1 MPAASAA
8 HLERR
13 TARRKAWLVRCYHG
27 LGDSIQ
33 FVRFLQPLRQIAH
46 SVVLWVQ
53 PDLVALARTA
63 GGADEVLALHDG
75 TPEVDYDIDVEIME
89 LPHALRISAI
99 PPNVPYLFVPRAAPP
114 FARDGHVNVG
124 LVWAAG
130 DWDEGRSLPL
140 DEVKRIVGV
149 PGIRLFSLQRGPRSA
164 EASSIPI
171 LDCGSDEVIE
181 TATRMLALDL
191 IVSVDTMAAHL
202 AGALAR
208 PVWTL
213 LQRIAIGAGR
223 AIAGIVSG
231 IRRCVSFIRNSRAT
245 GGRLSNI
252 YAQRCKGGRNSA
264 APMLMELK
272 SPAQG
277 TNVCTF
283 AFGAGRHSLRHGC
296 TRHSRSPESKDGSFR
311 IPPLGGSYRH
321 CRRGKL
327 RILLGPGAAHYRR
340 APPTSRCLG

>member
-1 MPAASAA
+1 MRLDKEEEDVWIHAMRRGNFARAWEISDA
-8 HLERR
+8 HLKQRL
-13 TARRKAWLVRCYHG
+13 ARGQARPECPRHLQPIWNGEPLAQKRVLVRCYHG

-99 PPNVPYLFVPRAAPP
+99 PANVPYLFVPRAAPP
-114 FARDGHVNVG
+114 FAPDGHVNVG

-213 LQRIAIGAGR
+213 LQRNCDWR
-223 AIAGIVSG
+223 WP
-231 IRRCVSFIRNSRAT
+231 RDC
-245 GGRLSNI
+245 
-252 YAQRCKGGRNSA
+252 
-264 APMLMELK
+264 
-272 SPAQG
+272 
-277 TNVCTF
+277 
-283 AFGAGRHSLRHGC
+283 RHSVWYPTMRLFHQKQQGDWGSAIEHLCAALQRGPQLG
-296 TRHSRSPESKDGSFR
+296 SADADG
-311 IPPLGGSYRH
+311 
-321 CRRGKL
+321 
-327 RILLGPGAAHYRR
+327 
-340 APPTSRCLG
+340 T